1 MFKKITYTQF
11 LAFGFLAI
19 ILTGAV
25 LLTLPVSSRDGTPT
39 GFLTALFTATS
50 STCVT
55 GLVVVDTYE
64 HWSLFGQ
71 IVILCMIQVGGLGFM
86 TLIIAFT
93 RLIRKRISLHDQ
105 MILRQATGDPGAGIA
120 ELLRKVL
127 IGTLIFEGTGFI
139 LLAIRFCSMMSF
151 GEGLYNALFH
161 SVSAFCNAG
170 FDILSKYGS
179 SSLSLFRNDPLVNF
193 TLMFLIITGG
203 IGFLV
208 WEDIV
213 NCRLKVKKYTL
224 HTKVVLTTTV
234 ILLLSGWIL
243 FYLLERN
250 GALAGGN
257 EGQKIMTALFQ
268 SVTTRT
274 AGFSTIDQAQLS
286 ETSSVITTFLM
297 LIGGSPGSTAG
308 GLKTATF
315 AVLVIGT
322 VCCARNEEQTVA
334 FKRRIDPNVVRQA
347 SAIAGIYLLAAI
359 VSAMVICVIEPFGFI
374 TVLYETASAIGTVGL
389 TQGITPHLGAAS
401 RIIIIVLMYAGRIGG
416 LSFVL
421 ALAEKRKHVPLER
434 PLGKILIG

>member
-11 LAFGFLAI
+11 IAFGFLAI

-25 LLTLPVSSRDGTPT
+25 LLTLPAASRDGTGT
-39 GFLTALFTATS
+39 DFLTALFTATS

-55 GLVVVDTYE
+55 GLAVVDTYA

-93 RLIRKRISLHDQ
+93 RLIKKRISLHDQ
-105 MILRQATGDPGAGIA
+105 LILRQSTGDTKDGIA
-120 ELLRKVL
+120 ALLRKVF

-139 LLAIRFCSMMSF
+139 LLAIRFSSMMDF
-151 GEGLYNALFH
+151 GESLYYALFH

-170 FDILSKYGS
+170 FDILGRFGS
-179 SSLSLFRNDPLVNF
+179 SSMSMFVTDPLVNF
-193 TLMFLIITGG
+193 TIMFLIVMGG
-203 IGFLV
+203 LGFLV
-208 WEDIV
+208 WEDLV
-213 NCRLKVKKYTL
+213 NCRHHVKKYSL
-224 HTKVVLTTTV
+224 HTKVVLVTTAA
-234 ILLLSGWIL
+234 LLISGWVV
-243 FYLLERN
+243 FYLLERR
-250 GALAGGN
+250 GALAGLN
-257 EGQKIMTALFQ
+257 EGQKLMAALFQ

-274 AGFSTIDQAQLS
+274 AGFSTIDQSAIS
-286 ETSSVITTFLM
+286 EPSSIVTTFLM

-308 GLKTATF
+308 GLKTTTF
-315 AVLVIGT
+315 AVLIIGMLS
-322 VCCARNEEQTVA
+322 CARNQENTVA
-334 FKRRIDPNVVRQA
+334 FKKRIDSNVVRQA
-347 SAIAGIYLLAAI
+347 SAIANIYLSAAI
-359 VSAMVICVIEPFGFI
+359 ISAIIICVIEPYGFI

-401 RIIIIVLMYAGRIGG
+401 RIILIVLMYAGRIGG

-421 ALAEKRKHVPLER
+421 ALAENRRRVPLER